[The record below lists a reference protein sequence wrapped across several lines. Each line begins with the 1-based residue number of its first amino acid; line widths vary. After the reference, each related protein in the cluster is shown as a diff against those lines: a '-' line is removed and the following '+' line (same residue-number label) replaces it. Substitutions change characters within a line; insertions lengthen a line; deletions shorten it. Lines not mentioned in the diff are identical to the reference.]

1 MATAMI
7 KRFMKLPIGAAALL
21 LPVLLCGVLGAFVV
35 PHDPAAI
42 DPAHA
47 LEAPSWLSGQ
57 GWTHAFG
64 TDALGR
70 DVMSRV
76 IVGARATLIVSLVG
90 VVLAGAIGVTL
101 GVVAGFFEGWVDMVI
116 MRLVDIQ
123 MSMPGVLLA
132 LLISA
137 SIGGGLSTVI
147 IVVAIVFWTQYARIA
162 RAETLS
168 LKHRDFV
175 AMARVYGAS
184 APRLIF
190 MHILPNLADS
200 ILVVASLQLGLAV
213 MLEGALSFLGLGVQ
227 PPNVAWGKM
236 IAEARIYLE
245 QAWWVSTFPGLA
257 IVATVLGANLL
268 GEWLR
273 DTLDPK
279 LRNT

>member
-1 MATAMI
+1 MI

-42 DPAHA
+42 DPARA

-101 GVVAGFFEGWVDMVI
+101 GVVAGFLEGWVDMVI

-190 MHILPNLADS
+190 RHILPNLADS

-279 LRNT
+279 LRNA

>member
-1 MATAMI
+1 
-7 KRFMKLPIGAAALL
+7 MKLPIAATLLL
-21 LPVLLCGVLGAFVV
+21 LPVLLCGVLGTFVA

-42 DPAHA
+42 DPARA
-47 LEAPSWLSGQ
+47 LQAPSWLLGQ
-57 GWTHAFG
+57 GWTYAFG

-70 DVMSRV
+70 DVLSRV

-90 VVLAGAIGVTL
+90 VVLAGAIGITL
-101 GVVAGFFEGWVDMVI
+101 GVVAGFFESWVDIVV

-137 SIGGGLSTVI
+137 SIGAGLSTVI

-162 RAETLS
+162 RAETLT
-168 LKHRDFV
+168 LKHRDFIS
-175 AMARVYGAS
+175 MARVCGAS
-184 APRLIF
+184 TPRLIF
-190 MHILPNLADS
+190 RHVLPNLADS
-200 ILVVASLQLGLAV
+200 ILVVASLQFGLAV

-236 IAEARIYLE
+236 IAEARIYLA

-257 IVATVLGANLL
+257 IAATVLGANLL

-273 DTLDPK
+273 DKLDPK